1 MHGIRRQGERLWFGC
16 DQQLCMEE
24 AGQISVFGK
33 EHGLPEDSWDAIEI
47 SPDGSVWARSPKRVY
62 SLARGQSR
70 FSPEKS
76 DIASSGFWGALTQG
90 RDGSIM
96 VPTDRGLAIRTKA
109 GWSVVNRQRGL
120 RNENIGAV
128 LEDREG
134 SVWIGLAGGG
144 VARWLGRGVWES
156 WKMDQGLPAD
166 IVWNIRRDRK
176 GALWVGTSLGLTRI
190 DGAGR
195 TRTWT
200 KKDGLGSDNV
210 RWLAETS
217 DGSIWAAMKPGG
229 LARIDPVSGK
239 IRLAGPKDGLPCDP
253 EDVFVDRHDRLWLP
267 TLCGLFLNEQPSVS
281 NRVIRV
287 ETPESF
293 GVAAWKVMEDTQGT
307 VWVTN
312 QAALWSLREGQW
324 RQHRRAEGLLK
335 DNPY

>member
-1 MHGIRRQGERLWFGC
+1 MHGILRQGERLWFGC
-16 DQQLCMEE
+16 DQQLCMEQ
-24 AGQISVFGK
+24 AGQVSVFGT
-33 EHGLPEDSWDAIEI
+33 EQGLPEDAWDGIQV
-47 SPDGSVWARSPKRVY
+47 SPDGSVWVRSPKSVY
-62 SLARGQSR
+62 SRAPGQTR
-70 FSPEKS
+70 FSQEKP
-76 DIASSGFWGALTQG
+76 DIASSGFWGALTLG

-96 VPTDRGLAIRTKA
+96 VPTDQGLAIHTKA

-120 RNENIGAV
+120 RNENTAAV

-156 WKMDQGLPAD
+156 WKMDQGLPSD
-166 IVWNIRRDRK
+166 IIWNIRRDRR

-190 DGAGR
+190 DGSGR

-200 KKDGLGSDNV
+200 KKDGLGGDNV

-267 TLCGLFLNEQPSVS
+267 TRCGLFLNEQPSVS

-293 GVAAWKVMEDTQGT
+293 GRGCLESDGRHARRPSGSPTGRGCGACEKGSGASTAAPRGC
-307 VWVTN
+307 
-312 QAALWSLREGQW
+312 
-324 RQHRRAEGLLK
+324 
-335 DNPY
+335 